1 MKNAFKRNFR
11 ILSVITLLYLFLVSI
26 KLIGSSFK
34 MFGSGF
40 AENLICSCSNPIV
53 GLFIGI
59 LTTSIIQS
67 SSTTTSLVVG
77 FVGGGMLPLDYAIPI
92 IMGANIGTTITN
104 SLVSLSFVTRREDFR
119 RAFSGATMHDFFNLC
134 SVILFL
140 PLELKFHFLQRSAIF
155 LTKIFETVGGVKLTS
170 PLKLIIDPVIGIIK
184 HFLKDIINTPDMLC
198 GIIMFSVSVFVM
210 IFSLVYIVKVMR
222 SLVISKTEGFIHKYL
237 FRNDATAFILALSL
251 TAIMQSSSVTTA
263 LVVPLIGSGILTVYR
278 AYPYVLGANL
288 GTTLTALLAS
298 LATVSIVNGKAV
310 NTIGITAAFAHFMF
324 NICGIAV
331 FYPLRKI
338 PIYFSTKISDL
349 AYRKRRWALIYVLGF
364 FIIIPL
370 AVIFFIR

>member
-1 MKNAFKRNFR
+1 MQKVFKRNLK
-11 ILSVITLLYLFLVSI
+11 IISVLILLYLFLVSI
-26 KLIGSSFK
+26 KMMGSSFK

-40 AENLICSCSNPIV
+40 AERLICSCSNPIV

-59 LTTSIIQS
+59 LVTSIIQS

-77 FVGGGMLPLDYAIPI
+77 FVGGGMLPIGYAIPI

-140 PLELKFHFLQRSAIF
+140 PLELKFHFLQRSALF
-155 LTKIFETVGGVKLTS
+155 LTKIFETVGGVRFTS
-170 PLKLIIDPVIGIIK
+170 PLKIIIDPIIDLIEHLLKNVI
-184 HFLKDIINTPDMLC
+184 HTPDIACGVIML
-198 GIIMFSVSVFVM
+198 SVSVIVM

-222 SLVISKTEGFIHKYL
+222 SLIISKTEGFIHKYL
-237 FRNDATAFILALSL
+237 FRNDATAFVLALLL
-251 TAIMQSSSVTTA
+251 TAVVQSSSVTTA
-263 LVVPLIGSGILTVYR
+263 LVVPLIGAGILTVYR

-288 GTTLTALLAS
+288 GTTFTALLAS
-298 LATVSIVNGKAV
+298 LATVTILNGKAV
-310 NTIGITAAFAHFMF
+310 NTIGITAAFAHLMF
-324 NICGIAV
+324 NICGIVV

-338 PIYFSTKISDL
+338 PIYFATKLSDL
-349 AYRKRRWALIYVLGF
+349 AYRKRRWALVYVLGF
-364 FIIIPL
+364 FIVIPL
-370 AVIFFIR
+370 VMIFFVK